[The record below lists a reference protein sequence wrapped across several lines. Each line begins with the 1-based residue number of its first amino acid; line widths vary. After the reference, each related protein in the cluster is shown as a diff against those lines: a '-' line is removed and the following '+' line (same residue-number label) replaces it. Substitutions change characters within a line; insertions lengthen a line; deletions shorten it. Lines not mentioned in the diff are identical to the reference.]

1 MIDAY
6 QPLVDLLKGSLTE
19 LSEKFD
25 KNPIELYEPQKYIL
39 SLGGKRIRP
48 LLSLIACDLYNQNPK
63 KAIPSAHALELF
75 HNFSLIHDD
84 IMDNA
89 PLRRGKK
96 TIHEKWNTNIA
107 ILSGDSMLVQ
117 AYESLATSDVDKLP
131 QLLKIF
137 TKTAHEV
144 CEGQQLDMNFENR
157 TNVSLEEYIH
167 MITLKTAVLLG
178 CSLQMGAI
186 VAGAAKEEQD
196 ALYTFGKELGIAF
209 QIQDDLLDAYSD
221 HAEFGKQMGG
231 DIIANK
237 KTFLLIKAL
246 EIANSQQK
254 QELHAWLSKTNF
266 DHTEKITAIKKV
278 YDELAI
284 KNSCEIE
291 TNKHY
296 SLALNNLNQLNC
308 NQQKKKDLQ
317 VFSENLMGR
326 KY

>member
-1 MIDAY
+1 MIEAY
-6 QPLVDLLKGSLTE
+6 QPLVETLKASLTK
-19 LSEKFD
+19 LAAKFD
-25 KNPIELYEPQKYIL
+25 KKPLELYEPQKYIL

-48 LLSLIACDLYNQNPK
+48 LLALIACDLYNQDVK
-63 KAIPSAHALELF
+63 KAIPSTHALELF

-89 PLRRGKK
+89 PLRRGKQ
-96 TIHEKWNTNIA
+96 TIHEKWNANVA

-117 AYESLATSDVDKLP
+117 AYESLAESDAEKLP

-157 TNVSLEEYIH
+157 SDVSLEEYTH
-167 MITLKTAVLLG
+167 MISLKTAVLLG

-186 VAGAAKEEQD
+186 VAGASKEDQH

-209 QIQDDLLDAYSD
+209 QLHDDLLDAYSD
-221 HAEFGKQMGG
+221 NTEFGKQIGG

-237 KTFLLIKAL
+237 KTFLLIKTL

-254 QELHAWLSKTNF
+254 QSLYTWLSKTNF
-266 DHTEKITAIKKV
+266 DNAEKIAAIKKV
-278 YDELAI
+278 YDELSI
-284 KNSCEIE
+284 KTICETEIK
-291 TNKHY
+291 KHY
-296 SLALNNLNQLNC
+296 SSAIKKIDQLSCDKTKKNNLVL
-308 NQQKKKDLQ
+308 
-317 VFSENLMGR
+317 FSENLMNR
-326 KY
+326 EY